1 MWPETGSGDI
11 VDGNLKLILGLM
23 WTLIL
28 HYSISLTSPTPNP
41 DVAAADGG
49 DQGKRRKS
57 SVSPQ
62 QQLLIWINEHIK
74 DRRVT
79 NFTSDWKDGKTLA
92 ALVNSLAPG
101 DR

>member
-1 MWPETGSGDI
+1 
-11 VDGNLKLILGLM
+11 VDGNLKLILGLL

-28 HYSISLTSPTPNP
+28 NYSISLASTQATSQSTGTGTGTDGSGRASKSTPSK
-41 DVAAADGG
+41 
-49 DQGKRRKS
+49 Q
-57 SVSPQ
+57 SPK
-62 QQLLIWINEHIK
+62 QQLLSWINQHVV

-101 DR
+101 N